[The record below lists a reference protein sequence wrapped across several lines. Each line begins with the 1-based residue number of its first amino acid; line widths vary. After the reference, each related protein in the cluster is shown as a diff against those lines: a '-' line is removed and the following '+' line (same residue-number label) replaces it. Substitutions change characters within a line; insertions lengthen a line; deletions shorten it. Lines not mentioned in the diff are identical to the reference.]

1 VRRIDRGHPG
11 DGIVSSPRSA
21 YKFRRFGTHGATMLR
36 NTLAAALILA
46 LTAPAGAEPVA
57 DFYKGKQIKFIIR
70 AGVGGTYD
78 LYARL
83 LGRHMGA
90 HIPGNPTILPVNMT
104 GAGGIKAAMY
114 VAELAPRDGTTL
126 TIVSQGLPVDQGL
139 GLDAGLQAD
148 LRAFNWIGNLSSAG
162 QVVVTWHTSP
172 TQTLDAAMTRSTV
185 IGTTGAGSISVQL
198 GAVLNNVVGTKFR
211 LVVGYP
217 DGNDVNLAME
227 RGEVEGRSS
236 SPWPSFLA
244 ATPHY
249 VRDKLITPIV
259 QVGLEKE
266 ADLANVPLLR
276 DLARSAQER
285 QILDFMSTAV
295 AIGRPVATSPGVP
308 PERVAALRKAFDET
322 LHDPDFIAD
331 AAHERLEIRAMSGGA
346 LADLVRAV
354 IETPADLRERV
365 KLAIQPKNAVNLPG
379 AKPNNE

>member
-1 VRRIDRGHPG
+1 
-11 DGIVSSPRSA
+11 
-21 YKFRRFGTHGATMLR
+21 MLS
-36 NTLAAALILA
+36 AALILA
-46 LTAPAGAEPVA
+46 LTAPAGADPVA
-57 DFYKGKQIKFIIR
+57 DFYRGKQIRFIIR

-90 HIPGNPTILPVNMT
+90 HIPGNPTILPVNMS

-139 GLDAGLQAD
+139 GLNPSLQTD
-148 LRAFNWIGNLSSAG
+148 LRAFNWVGNMSSAG
-162 QVVVTWHTSP
+162 QVVVTRHTSP
-172 TQTLDAAMTRSTV
+172 TQTLGDALNRATV

-198 GAVLNNVVGTKFR
+198 GAVLNNVIGTKFK

-236 SPWPSFLA
+236 SPWPSFRA

-249 VRDKLITPIV
+249 VLDKLITPIV
-259 QVGLEKE
+259 QVGIEKE
-266 ADLANVPLLR
+266 AELPDVPLLR
-276 DLARSAQER
+276 DLARADRDKQV
-285 QILDFMSTAV
+285 LDFMSTAV
-295 AIGRPVATSPGVP
+295 AIGRPVATTPGVP
-308 PERVAALRKAFDET
+308 AERVAALRKAFDDT
-322 LHDPDFIAD
+322 LRDPDFIAD
-331 AAHERLEIRAMSGGA
+331 AAHERLEIRAMSGTA
-346 LADLVRAV
+346 LADLIKAV

-365 KLAIQPKNAVNLPG
+365 KLAIQPRNAVSLPG
-379 AKPNNE
+379 AKPANE

>member
-1 VRRIDRGHPG
+1 M
-11 DGIVSSPRSA
+11 
-21 YKFRRFGTHGATMLR
+21 HGATMLR
-36 NTLAAALILA
+36 YMLSAALILA
-46 LTAPAGAEPVA
+46 LTAPAGADPVA
-57 DFYKGKQIKFIIR
+57 DFYRGKQIRFIIR

-90 HIPGNPTILPVNMT
+90 HIPGNPTILPVNMS

-139 GLDAGLQAD
+139 GLNPSLQTD
-148 LRAFNWIGNLSSAG
+148 LRAFNWVGNMSSAG

-172 TQTLDAAMTRSTV
+172 TQTLGDALNRATV

-198 GAVLNNVVGTKFR
+198 GAVLNNVIGTKFK

-249 VRDKLITPIV
+249 VLDKLITPIV
-259 QVGLEKE
+259 QVGIQKE
-266 ADLANVPLLR
+266 AELPDVPLLR
-276 DLARSAQER
+276 DLARADRDKQV
-285 QILDFMSTAV
+285 LDFMSTAV
-295 AIGRPVATSPGVP
+295 AIGRPVATTPGVP
-308 PERVAALRKAFDET
+308 AERVAALRKAFDDT
-322 LHDPDFIAD
+322 LRDPDFIAD
-331 AAHERLEIRAMSGGA
+331 AARERLEIRAMSGTA
-346 LADLVRAV
+346 LADLIKAV

-365 KLAIQPKNAVNLPG
+365 KLAIQPRNAVSLPG
-379 AKPNNE
+379 AKPANE